1 MHKLKVL
8 LIATGLLAG
17 FNLAV
22 TPVFAAAQSLSH
34 EIRCGSNAGA
44 SGTDKNNNG
53 CAEAPANQPSLNVII
68 ARVINILSSLAA
80 VIAVIMIII
89 AGLRYI
95 TSAGDSAKATSARNT
110 ILNAVIGLVI
120 AVFAQVIVRFVLHS
134 V

>member
-1 MHKLKVL
+1 MHKIKVL
-8 LIATGLLAG
+8 LIAVGLLAG
-17 FNLAV
+17 FSLAV
-22 TPVFAAAQSLSH
+22 TPGFAAAQTLSQ
-34 EIRCGSNAGA
+34 ELRCGSNAGA
-44 SGTDKNNNG
+44 SGTDKNGNG
-53 CAEAPANQPSLNVII
+53 CAEAPADRPSLNEII

-80 VIAVIMIII
+80 VIAVIMIIV

-95 TSAGDSAKATSARNT
+95 TSAGDSTKAASARNT